1 MSMSNPIRGRAACA
15 VLLLGL
21 LAACGGGGGRAGTPL
36 LGGSTSGSSGSSGS
50 TGGSTGSGS
59 SGGASADPAGPS
71 ASFAQQCAAN
81 NTLAAANLRTATLDT
96 EKKWLRAYFD
106 EAYLWRDE
114 VPRVDP
120 SGAGYSGSDV
130 YTAMDAYFQ
139 ALKTP
144 QLTDTGHLRDR
155 FSFTYPTDKWKAL
168 SENAVE
174 AGYGIEWKLT
184 NATPPRQIRIAYVE
198 PGSPADLAGLLR
210 GDELVSVD
218 GTSADAP
225 DQAGVD
231 VLNAALYPDA
241 ANAPH
246 SFVFTR
252 ASGATV
258 TRSLTSASITKTPVP
273 VARVVTTPQGRRAGY
288 LLFNDHV
295 APAEG
300 QLITAIQGF
309 QAQGVQDLVL
319 DLRYN
324 GGGFL
329 YIASELATMIAGTTR
344 TAGQAF
350 ETLKYSALR
359 SADNKITPFYSDS
372 CILVG
377 GNCTSVQPLPTLG
390 LGRVYVLAQSGT
402 CSASEAVVNG
412 LRGVGVD
419 VVLVGGKT
427 CGKPYGFTA
436 KDNCGISYFPIEFAG
451 VNAQGFG
458 DYADGFEPSVTGTSG
473 TRFVK
478 GCSVAD
484 DTGHALGDPAEAMLA
499 TALGHADTGSCP
511 VLASGTAATV
521 RAQAAARGDAAALVL
536 KRNPLRSNRLLLP
549 R

>member
-1 MSMSNPIRGRAACA
+1 MLSNPSRRALALVV
-15 VLLLGL
+15 VLSSLSG
-21 LAACGGGGGRAGTPL
+21 CGGGGGPAGTPI
-36 LGGSTSGSSGSSGS
+36 LGGSSGGSSGSSGS
-50 TGGSTGSGS
+50 TGSAGSSGS
-59 SGGASADPAGPS
+59 SGSSASSDPAGPS
-71 ASFAQQCAAN
+71 ASFAQQCAAT
-81 NTLAAANLRTATLDT
+81 NTLAASSLRTSTLDT

-106 EAYLWRDE
+106 EAYLWRDQ

-120 SGAGYSGSDV
+120 SWAGYSGADAYV
-130 YTAMDAYFQ
+130 AMDAYFE
-139 ALKTP
+139 ALKTT
-144 QLTDTGHLRDR
+144 QLTDSGARRDR
-155 FSFTYPTDKWKAL
+155 FSFTYATDKWKAL
-168 SENAVE
+168 IDNAVE

-184 NATPPRQIRIAYVE
+184 NTTPPRQIRIAYVE
-198 PGSPADLAGLLR
+198 PGGPADLAGLVR
-210 GDELVSVD
+210 GDQLVSVD
-218 GTSADAP
+218 GTSADAA
-225 DQAGVD
+225 DSAGVD
-231 VLNAALYPDA
+231 ALNAALFPDA
-241 ANAPH
+241 ANAAH

-258 TRSLTSASITKTPVP
+258 TKSLTSAAVTKTPVP
-273 VARVVTTPQGRRAGY
+273 IARVVTTPLGTRAGY
-288 LLFNDHV
+288 MLFNDHI

-300 QLITAIQGF
+300 QLITAMQGF
-309 QAQGVQDLVL
+309 QAQGMQELVL

-324 GGGFL
+324 GGGYL

-350 ETLKYSALR
+350 ETLQYSAKR
-359 SADNKITPFYSDS
+359 SSENEVTPFYGAS
-372 CILVG
+372 CFLV
-377 GNCTSVQPLPTLG
+377 NNSCTNQQPLPTLN
-390 LGRVYVLAQSGT
+390 LTRVYVLAQSGT

-458 DYADGFEPSVTGTSG
+458 DYADGFEPSLSGTAG
-473 TRFVK
+473 TRFIK

-499 TALGHADTGSCP
+499 TALGHVDRGSCP
-511 VLASGTAATV
+511 VLPGAAAGV
-521 RAQAAARGDAAALVL
+521 RAQSAGTGEGGVALVL
-536 KRNPLRSNRLLLP
+536 KRHPARSNRLLVP

>member
-1 MSMSNPIRGRAACA
+1 MSNAIRGAWALT
-15 VLLLGL
+15 VMLGL
-21 LAACGGGGGRAGTPL
+21 ALGGCGGGGDRTGTPL
-36 LGGSTSGSSGSSGS
+36 MGGSAGSTGSSGSSGS
-50 TGGSTGSGS
+50 VGNSGSTGSS
-59 SGGASADPAGPS
+59 ASFDPAGPS

-81 NTLAAANLRTATLDT
+81 NPLAASNLRTASLDT

-120 SGAGYSGSDV
+120 SWSGFSGSDT
-130 YTAMDAYFQ
+130 YAAMDAYFE
-139 ALKTP
+139 ALKTT
-144 QLTDTGHLRDR
+144 QLTGSGARRDR

-174 AGYGIEWKLT
+174 AGYGIEWKLANT
-184 NATPPRQIRIAYVE
+184 TPPRQIRIAYVE

-210 GDELVSVD
+210 GDQLLTAD
-218 GTSADAP
+218 GVSADVN
-225 DQAGVD
+225 DTAGVD
-231 VLNAALYPDA
+231 ALNAALFPAA
-241 ANAPH
+241 ANTPH

-252 ASGATV
+252 ASGASV
-258 TRSLTSASITKTPVP
+258 TRSLTSAEVTKTPVP
-273 VARVVTTPQGRRAGY
+273 IARVVTTPQGTRAGY

-300 QLITAIQGF
+300 QLIAAMQGF
-309 QAQGVQDLVL
+309 QAQGVRELVL

-324 GGGFL
+324 GGGYL

-350 ETLKYSALR
+350 ETLQYSAKR
-359 SADNKITPFYSDS
+359 SGDNERTPFFDTS

-377 GNCTSVQPLPTLG
+377 NSCTKSQPLPTLD
-390 LGRVYVLAQSGT
+390 LARVYVLAQSGT

-458 DYADGFEPSVTGTSG
+458 DYADGFEPTAGGTAG

-478 GCSVAD
+478 GCTVAD

-499 TALGHADTGSCP
+499 TALGHVDTGSCP
-511 VLASGTAATV
+511 VLPGAAAATA
-521 RAQAAARGDAAALVL
+521 RAQAAARGDGVPLLL
-536 KRNPLRSNRLLLP
+536 KRNPLRSNRILLP